1 LPRGRRKPRIFYG
14 WVVVAIAFITMAI
27 AISARTSFSLLYPEI
42 LTEFSWSRGLTAGA
56 YSLGFVASI
65 TLLPVVGVLMD
76 RFGPRIVVPLGALLV
91 TGGFIMLRTITDPIG
106 LYVAMGLL
114 IVNGSMAMSYI
125 VHSMF
130 LPRWFERNRG
140 LAVGIAF
147 SGVGVGALVLMPAFQ
162 WIIDARG
169 WREASVVMGFLVA
182 IGIIPLNL
190 LFQRGAPA
198 ELGLEPDGRDP
209 ADTRAPAGRRD
220 AARNKGEI
228 IVDAA
233 WAETDWTVARAVG
246 TVRLWAICCAMFGAL
261 FVWYALQAHQTKFL
275 IDVGFSPAFAATALG
290 LVAFFGIFGQIGIGA
305 LSDRI
310 GREFS
315 WTLALAGFATASLL
329 MIQITKTPSTG
340 LVYAAMAAQ
349 GLFGYGM
356 SALFG
361 AITTEIFSGR
371 KLASILAIVGVCGNI
386 GAGTGAWLMGA
397 LHDMNGNYIVGFL
410 ACWAM
415 SVASILCVWIASPA
429 SVRRVAGSRPKRR
442 RSPRLATPQEP

>member
-1 LPRGRRKPRIFYG
+1 MKGRRKPRIFYG
-14 WVVVAIAFITMAI
+14 WVVVAVAFITMAI

-42 LTEFSWSRGLTAGA
+42 LAEFGWSRAMTAGA

-65 TLLPVVGVLMD
+65 TLLPVVGLLMD

-91 TGGFIMLRTITDPIG
+91 AGGFIVLRTITDPIG

-147 SGVGVGALVLMPAFQ
+147 SGVGVGALVLLPAFQ
-162 WIIDARG
+162 WIIDTRG
-169 WREASVVMGFLVA
+169 WREACIAMGLLVA
-182 IGIIPLNL
+182 VGIIPLNL
-190 LFQRGAPA
+190 LFQRGAPSDI
-198 ELGLEPDGRDP
+198 GLLPDGRDP
-209 ADTRAPAGRRD
+209 EDPNADPAMNRK
-220 AARNKGEI
+220 ARNKGEI
-228 IVDAA
+228 IVDRA
-233 WAETDWTVARAVG
+233 WAETDWTLARALG

-261 FVWYALQAHQTKFL
+261 FVWYAIQAHQTKFL
-275 IDVGFSPAFAATALG
+275 IDVGFTPAFAATALG

-329 MIQITKTPSTG
+329 MIQIAKTPSTS

-371 KLASILAIVGVCGNI
+371 KLASILAIVGICGNI
-386 GAGTGAWLMGA
+386 GAGAGAWIMGA
-397 LHDMNGNYIVGFL
+397 LHDMSGNYIVGFL

-415 SVASILCVWIASPA
+415 SIVSILCMWIASP
-429 SVRRVAGSRPKRR
+429 SSIRRVAGSRTRR
-442 RSPRLATPQEP
+442 RPTPRLARAQEP